1 MKVIVLSTNRKN
13 RTGPGKIDL
22 AKIGEKRE
30 GWKNPD
36 FTASAYRA
44 SPTSSVVRHGRRKM
58 TPEAT
63 AP

>member
-1 MKVIVLSTNRKN
+1 MKVIPETTNWKN

-22 AKIGEKRE
+22 AKIGEERE

-36 FTASAYRA
+36 FTARAYRA
-44 SPTSSVVRHGRRKM
+44 SPTSNVARDGRRKM

-63 AP
+63 AQ